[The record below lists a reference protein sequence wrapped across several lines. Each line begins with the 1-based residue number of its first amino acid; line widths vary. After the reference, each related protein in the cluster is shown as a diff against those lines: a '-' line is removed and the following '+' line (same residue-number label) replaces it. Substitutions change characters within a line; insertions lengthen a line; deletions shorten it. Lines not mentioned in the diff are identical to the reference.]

1 MDKDYIEELI
11 RKDIQTLG
19 CSIWGIELVG
29 SSSNNILR
37 VFIDKNEGVTLKDCE
52 KVSRHISKVIEADEI
67 YSKNLSLEVSS
78 PGIERK
84 FFNQDQYSN
93 YLGCLIKVRFKNK
106 QNEYKTAKGNL
117 LKVYEDCLVI
127 NTEKEELS
135 INFKDIEKANLE
147 YME

>member
-1 MDKDYIEELI
+1 MDKEYIEELI
-11 RKDIQTLG
+11 RKDIQSLG
-19 CSIWGIELVG
+19 CTIWGIELVG
-29 SSSNNILR
+29 SYSNNILR
-37 VFIDKNEGVTLKDCE
+37 VFIDKSGGITLKDCE

-93 YLGCLIKVRFKNK
+93 YLGCLIKVRYKNK
-106 QNEYKTAKGNL
+106 KNEYKTAKGNL
-117 LKVYEDCLVI
+117 LKVSEKGLVI
-127 NTEKEELS
+127 NIKEDECS
-135 INFKDIEKANLE
+135 INFKNIEKANLE